1 MSDATNKTGS
11 RPAQKAADR
20 APVPAADTFTRGE
33 PAREGEHV
41 FMRLPRETRDTLM
54 QLVGTICTASMLAA
68 CVADG
73 VRLVEVERT
82 AEVFPRQTTAETL
95 AWVRRHS
102 DRFTAASHLA
112 ELLAE
117 AEVITGTIHV

>member
-1 MSDATNKTGS
+1 MPNPTADSPRA
-11 RPAQKAADR
+11 AQKADDR
-20 APVPAADTFTRGE
+20 PPVSPADTFTRGE

-41 FMRLPRETRDTLM
+41 FMRLPRDTRDTLM
-54 QLVGTICTASMLAA
+54 QLVGTICTASMLSA
-68 CVADG
+68 CLADG
-73 VRLVEVERT
+73 VRLLEVERT
-82 AEVFPRQTTAETL
+82 AGVFPKQMTAETL
-95 AWVRRHS
+95 AFVRRNS